1 MYYIWD
7 YTDSNDVNTIAFSSA
22 QKVSIRPS
30 PCQFPADI
38 SFWPDAAA
46 AENGAPESVQRKLP
60 ALLIQIAAF
69 LKNKKNHGKIFL

>member
-1 MYYIWD
+1 MYYIWY
-7 YTDSNDVNTIAFSSA
+7 YTDRNDVNTIAFSSA

-60 ALLIQIAAF
+60 AMLIQIAASM
-69 LKNKKNHGKIFL
+69 KNKNTMAKFF

>member
-1 MYYIWD
+1 MYYIWY
-7 YTDSNDVNTIAFSSA
+7 YTDRNDVNTIAFSSA

-60 ALLIQIAAF
+60 AMLIQIAAS
-69 LKNKKNHGKIFL
+69 LKNKNTMAKFF

>member
-1 MYYIWD
+1 MYYIWY
-7 YTDSNDVNTIAFSSA
+7 YTDRNDVNTIAFSSA

-60 ALLIQIAAF
+60 AMLIQIAAS
-69 LKNKKNHGKIFL
+69 LKNKNTMAQFF

>member
-7 YTDSNDVNTIAFSSA
+7 YTDSNDVNTIAFSA
-22 QKVSIRPS
+22 TQKVSIRPS

-60 ALLIQIAAF
+60 AMLIQIATSM
-69 LKNKKNHGKIFL
+69 KNKNTMAKFF